1 MKKRPILLS
10 WSEVYESCLCKSI
23 IKDRGSW
30 KHNKK
35 QFHGASPSLL
45 FLLEGGS
52 QHHGGCCLRSL
63 QGFLP
68 RFPNHQPLL
77 SGNTQTLNQKCA
89 FPVCQGNV
97 CCCSS
102 LNELRQ
108 HFGRLLCDLKASSSP
123 SALLSFWNR

>member
-1 MKKRPILLS
+1 MKKRPIVLS
-10 WSEVYESCLCKSI
+10 WSEVLESCLHKCI
-23 IKDRGSW
+23 IKNRGSW
-30 KHNKK
+30 KHKR
-35 QFHGASPSLL
+35 HIHCASLSFL
-45 FLLEGGS
+45 FLLAGGS
-52 QHHGGCCLRSL
+52 QRYGGRCLHSP

-68 RFPNHQPLL
+68 RFPNHQSLL